1 MLSKSFAWICKC
13 IISKVITSMNF
24 KVVHSKRW
32 EKLAKLPSTS
42 ISFGEHAYFL
52 VVSWQVNNYNF
63 QGRAHFLPIAK
74 LSIVKSK
81 SYMMNEWITILN
93 NQKKKKGRNKSCLP
107 TIYFLLFL
115 VYTLPFLKPIFL
127 LWKNLIRKTIPTFW
141 TLSFLVIRFI
151 NWKNFCSLLTLFFI
165 NVISITD
172 HWGLKIYIGFPY
184 LCTPK
189 YIYQVL

>member
-1 MLSKSFAWICKC
+1 M
-13 IISKVITSMNF
+13 
-24 KVVHSKRW
+24 
-32 EKLAKLPSTS
+32 
-42 ISFGEHAYFL
+42 YFL

-81 SYMMNEWITILN
+81 SYMNEWITILN

-151 NWKNFCSLLTLFFI
+151 NWKNFCSLLTLFFYQCYI
-165 NVISITD
+165 NNWSLRTQDLYRFCI
-172 HWGLKIYIGFPY
+172 
-184 LCTPK
+184 CTPK

>member
-1 MLSKSFAWICKC
+1 M
-13 IISKVITSMNF
+13 
-24 KVVHSKRW
+24 
-32 EKLAKLPSTS
+32 
-42 ISFGEHAYFL
+42 YFL

-127 LWKNLIRKTIPTFW
+127 LCKNLIRKTIPTFW
-141 TLSFLVIRFI
+141 TLSFLVQIHKLEEFLFTF
-151 NWKNFCSLLTLFFI
+151 NLVFFI

-172 HWGLKIYIGFPY
+172 HWGLKIYIGFAY
-184 LCTPK
+184 VLQSMYTK
-189 YIYQVL
+189 YIL

>member
-1 MLSKSFAWICKC
+1 M
-13 IISKVITSMNF
+13 
-24 KVVHSKRW
+24 
-32 EKLAKLPSTS
+32 
-42 ISFGEHAYFL
+42 YFL

-81 SYMMNEWITILN
+81 SYMNEWITILN

-127 LWKNLIRKTIPTFW
+127 LCKNLIRKTIPTFW

-151 NWKNFCSLLTLFFI
+151 NWKNFCSLLTLFFYQCYI
-165 NVISITD
+165 NNWSLRTQDLYRFCI
-172 HWGLKIYIGFPY
+172 
-184 LCTPK
+184 CTPK

>member
-1 MLSKSFAWICKC
+1 M
-13 IISKVITSMNF
+13 
-24 KVVHSKRW
+24 
-32 EKLAKLPSTS
+32 
-42 ISFGEHAYFL
+42 
-52 VVSWQVNNYNF
+52 SWQVNNYNF

-127 LWKNLIRKTIPTFW
+127 LCKNLIRKTIPTFW

-151 NWKNFCSLLTLFFI
+151 NWKNFCSLLTLFFYQCYI
-165 NVISITD
+165 NNWSLRTQDLYRFCI
-172 HWGLKIYIGFPY
+172 
-184 LCTPK
+184 CTPK

>member
-1 MLSKSFAWICKC
+1 M
-13 IISKVITSMNF
+13 
-24 KVVHSKRW
+24 
-32 EKLAKLPSTS
+32 
-42 ISFGEHAYFL
+42 YFL

-127 LWKNLIRKTIPTFW
+127 LCKNLIRKTIPTFW

-151 NWKNFCSLLTLFFI
+151 NWKNFCSLLTLFFYQCYI
-165 NVISITD
+165 NNWSLRTQDLYRFCI
-172 HWGLKIYIGFPY
+172 
-184 LCTPK
+184 CTPK